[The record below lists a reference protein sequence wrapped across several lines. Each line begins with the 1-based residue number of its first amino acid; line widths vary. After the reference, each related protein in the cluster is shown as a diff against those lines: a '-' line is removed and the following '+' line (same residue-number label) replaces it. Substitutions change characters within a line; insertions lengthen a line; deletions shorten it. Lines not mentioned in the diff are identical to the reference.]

1 MLNQAALLS
10 KIRNQYLNE
19 PEAGFWTDDELN
31 NLIDSAIIE
40 YQKHAKCYV
49 KEIEI
54 NSDDY
59 TTIADL
65 EKPRGLKDLEY
76 REPIERFKL
85 IYDGYTKVKLDYP
98 AEVAIL
104 EYFALDNSKD
114 GSLNYLYSDNID
126 DTAICAYVCKEAYI
140 KETNMALINF
150 YEQMF
155 ILKIRENLTRNRR
168 R

>member
-1 MLNQAALLS
+1 MLNQATLLT

-19 PEAGFWTDDELN
+19 PEAGLWTDAELN
-31 NLIDSAIIE
+31 GLIDSAIIE
-40 YQKHAKCYV
+40 YQKRAKCYI

-59 TTIADL
+59 TEISDL

-76 REPIERFKL
+76 REPINQFRL
-85 IYDGYTKVKLDYP
+85 LYDGYTKVKLDYP
-98 AEVAIL
+98 AETVIL

-114 GSLNYLYSDNID
+114 ESLDYLYSDNID
-126 DTAICAYVCKEAYI
+126 ETAICAYVCKEAYI
-140 KETNMALINF
+140 KETNMGLINF